1 LFFNNLLIRRILMK
15 KTKSRVM
22 TEGDLR
28 APNRA
33 MLRAVGF
40 ADEDFDKP
48 IVGIASLWSD
58 LTPCNMHLDQLALKA
73 REGVRLGGGV
83 AQTFGTITVS
93 DGIAMG
99 HEGMKFSLASRE
111 VIADSIELVANAQ
124 RFDGVLAIG
133 GCDKNMP
140 GSAMALARLDVP
152 GIFVYGGTI
161 YPGRYEGQDVDIVSI
176 FEAVGAYNA
185 GKITREQFH
194 GIERHACPGA
204 GSCGGMYT
212 ANTMAA
218 ALEAIGLSM
227 PGSSSHAAESPEK
240 ARDAAA
246 AGEALMVLIERGITP
261 REILTRQSFE
271 NAIALVMALGGSTN
285 AVLHLLAIA
294 RTAGVPLKLEDFN
307 RIGAKVPH
315 LADLKPS
322 GRYVMNDLTQV
333 GGVQGVMKVLLQ
345 ADLMHGDTMTVTG
358 QTLAENLRA
367 VPDLDPHQKIVSG
380 LKNPLHATGPLVIL
394 RGNLAPEGAVA
405 KISGLK
411 ATSITGPAKVFDSE
425 EDAIQAILTGRIQ
438 KGDIIVVRFE
448 GPKGG
453 PGMREMLAVTSALVG
468 KGLGQDVGLI
478 TDGRFSGGTH
488 GLVVGHVAPEAQ
500 LGGPIAV
507 VQNGDTITIHAEKK
521 ELTLHLN
528 AEQIRSRLNE
538 FKAPPLK
545 YHRGVLSK
553 FARSVSSAA
562 EGAITDWS
570 NTY

>member
-1 LFFNNLLIRRILMK
+1 MP

-22 TEGDLR
+22 TEGDVR

-40 ADEDFDKP
+40 TDEDFDKP

-58 LTPCNMHLDQLALKA
+58 ITPCNMHIDRLALKA
-73 REGVRLGGGV
+73 REGVKQGGGV

-111 VIADSIELVANAQ
+111 VISDSIELVAHAQ

-140 GSAMALARLDVP
+140 GSVMALARLDVP

-161 YPGRYEGQDVDIVSI
+161 YPGRFEGRDVDIVSI
-176 FEAVGAYNA
+176 FEAVGAYSA
-185 GKITREQFH
+185 SKITPEQFH

-212 ANTMAA
+212 ANTMASA
-218 ALEAIGLSM
+218 IEALGLSL
-227 PGSSSHAAESPEK
+227 PGSASHPAESSEK
-240 ARDAAA
+240 AQDAFA
-246 AGEALMVLIERGITP
+246 AGEALMRLIEKNITP
-261 REILTRQSFE
+261 RKILTRRSFE
-271 NAIALVMALGGSTN
+271 NAIAVVMALGGSTN

-294 RTAGVPLKLEDFN
+294 RTAGARLKLDDFN

-322 GRYVMNDLTQV
+322 GRYVMNDLNSV
-333 GGVQGVMKVLLQ
+333 GGVQGVMKMLLQ
-345 ADLMHGDTMTVTG
+345 ANLIHGDALTVTG
-358 QTLAENLRA
+358 RTLEENLA
-367 VPDLDPHQKIVSG
+367 AFPGLDPHQQIVSD
-380 LKNPLHATGPLVIL
+380 LENPLHPTGPLVIL
-394 RGNLAPEGAVA
+394 RGNLAPDGAVA

-411 ATSITGPAKVFDSE
+411 VTALTGRAKVFDSE
-425 EDAIQAILTGRIQ
+425 EKTLQAILAGRIR
-438 KGDIIVVRFE
+438 KGDIVVVRYE

-468 KGLGQDVGLI
+468 KGLGQDVGLV

-500 LGGPIAV
+500 VGGPIAIV
-507 VQNGDTITIHAEKK
+507 RNGDTITIDARKK
-521 ELTLHLN
+521 DLTLHLSA
-528 AEQIRSRLNE
+528 AEIRRRLKT
-538 FKAPPLK
+538 FKAPRLK
-545 YHRGVLSK
+545 YRRGVLSK
-553 FARSVSSAA
+553 FARSVSSASD
-562 EGAITDWS
+562 GAITDRE
-570 NTY
+570 